1 MSASACLRFLFSP
14 FGRLARVPFLGVL
27 GWCLVVSL
35 VMATLQ
41 QVTSG
46 PEDDPVVPSLRAGLY
61 ILAALILILWPLLT
75 GLIRRL
81 HDLNLAGWWILPAL
95 VTPIISLVQIVVSL
109 VTGDNTDGSDA
120 FATAYAYANHI
131 SPVYFII
138 MLVLLCLVP
147 SRRPKDSLP

>member
-1 MSASACLRFLFSP
+1 MSPLALLRFLFSP
-14 FGRLARVPFLGVL
+14 FGRLTRVPFFGVL
-27 GWCLVVSL
+27 SWCLVVSL

-41 QVTSG
+41 QITAG

-61 ILAALILILWPLLT
+61 ILAALVFILWPLIA

-81 HDLNLAGWWILPAL
+81 HDLNLGGWWILPAL
-95 VTPIISLVQIVVSL
+95 VTPMISLVQIVVTL
-109 VTGDNTDGSDA
+109 VTGDDTDGSDA
-120 FATAYAYANHI
+120 FATAYSYANHI

-147 SRRPKDSLP
+147 SRRPKESLP